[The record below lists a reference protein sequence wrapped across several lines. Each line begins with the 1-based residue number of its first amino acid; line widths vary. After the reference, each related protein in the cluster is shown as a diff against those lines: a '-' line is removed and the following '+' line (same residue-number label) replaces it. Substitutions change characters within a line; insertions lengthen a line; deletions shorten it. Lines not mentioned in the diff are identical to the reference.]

1 MTSEECVEEI
11 EVLSAIY
18 GVDFVHKK
26 SAWNLPCFSLHL
38 RPTAFADGHCYTSLN
53 LIFTLPKLYPK
64 VPPNYEIV
72 TVKGLSD
79 KSIIELKHNL
89 LVEAKLR
96 TGHVMCYE
104 LSTVAKEHLDRY
116 NKRPQN
122 LFESMTSRHQ
132 REDDVLRRLRSDSS
146 MPLETGLF
154 SDRQY
159 FTHRN
164 SLILH

>member
-1 MTSEECVEEI
+1 MSEECVEEI
-11 EVLSAIY
+11 EVLIAIY
-18 GVDFVHKK
+18 GIDFVHKK
-26 SAWNLPCFSLHL
+26 SAWNLPCFSLQL
-38 RPTAFADGHCYTSLN
+38 RPTASADGHCYTSLN

-72 TVKGLSD
+72 AVKGLSE
-79 KSIIELKHNL
+79 KSVVELKHNL
-89 LVEAKLR
+89 LEETRLR

-146 MPLETGLF
+146 IPLETGLF
-154 SDRQY
+154 SNRKCIPQ
-159 FTHRN
+159 RN
-164 SLILH
+164 SLIVH